1 MRFNI
6 RFILFGVMPFL
17 AIMAAVASWTPRAVT
32 FVFGYYF
39 TFIWWGGFVAITQRQ
54 ANARRVK
61 KEAADEV

>member
-17 AIMAAVASWTPRAVT
+17 AILAAVASWTPRAVT

-39 TFIWWGGFVAITQRQ
+39 TFIWWGVFVAITQRP
-54 ANARRVK
+54 ASTRSLVDG
-61 KEAADEV
+61 AADEV